1 MKNTQTTTSS
11 RSKSNRQSGLV
22 TVEFALIG
30 GLFFLILFG
39 IIEFGRLLFTWN
51 TLDEVTRRAARLAAV
66 CPMDQTASVANSA
79 VFNGTILTN
88 LNAANVN
95 IEYLDE
101 NFASTTTLEEVR
113 YVRTGIQNYQ
123 HQMIVPLLPIDVLT
137 APPFTTTLPSESLGI
152 TDSASWNVQC

>member
-1 MKNTQTTTSS
+1 MTNSNTQIRSS
-11 RSKSNRQSGLV
+11 NSRQTGLV

-88 LNAANVN
+88 LTAANVN

-101 NFASTTTLEEVR
+101 DFATTATLEEVR
-113 YVRTGIQNYQ
+113 YIRTGIQNYQ
-123 HQMIVPLLPIDVLT
+123 HQMIVPLLPRDVLT